1 MPSATATLKPA
12 MLRILL
18 AASLL
23 SLASAQA
30 AAAGPPGAAWQR
42 HTIDDS
48 SRGADGVRLAD
59 VNHDGLLD
67 IVIGWEEGGVTRV
80 YLHPGY
86 ARANERWPS
95 ITVGRTPSVEDAVFV
110 DLDGDGAVDV
120 VSSSEGR
127 TRAMHVHWAPTER
140 DRYREAD
147 AWRMEPLPAAA
158 GAMMWMFCLPLQIDG
173 RHGPDLVA
181 AGKGD
186 GAALGWFS
194 APRDARRLADWK
206 WHPLRPVGWVMS
218 LLAHDMDGDGDQDIV
233 FSDRKGARTG
243 CFWLERPNRAAE
255 LPHPWKEHHIGLAGR
270 EVMFIALADLDGD
283 GVQDVLACVSPASLF
298 WLRRAGADSSHWTE
312 HALPVPTFSGL
323 PKAVAVGDLDLD
335 GRLDIV
341 VTCENAVAPKHGVWW
356 LRNTGK
362 AGAGA
367 WEPRTLGGVDGV
379 KHDLVELLDL
389 DGDGDL
395 DVLTCEERTGLGVF
409 WYENPA
415 R

>member
-1 MPSATATLKPA
+1 
-12 MLRILL
+12 MLRTLL
-18 AASLL
+18 AASLF
-23 SLASAQA
+23 SLAA
-30 AAAGPPGAAWQR
+30 AKAATIAGPPGGAWQR

-59 VNHDGLLD
+59 VDNDGVRD
-67 IVIGWEEGGVTRV
+67 IVTGWEEGGVTRV

-86 ARANERWPS
+86 ARARERWPA
-95 ITVGRTPSVEDAVFV
+95 ITVGATASVEDAVFV

-120 VSSSEGR
+120 VTSSEGR
-127 TRAMHVHWAPTER
+127 TRAMHVHWAPAGRE
-140 DRYREAD
+140 RYREAA

-186 GAALGWFS
+186 DAMLGWFS
-194 APRDARRLADWK
+194 APSAARQLAEWK
-206 WHPLRPVGWVMS
+206 WHPLRPVGWIMS
-218 LLAHDMDGDGDQDIV
+218 LLAHDMDGDGDQDVV

-243 CFWLERPNRAAE
+243 CYWLERPNHEAD
-255 LPHPWKEHHIGLAGR
+255 LTQPWKEHRIGLAGR
-270 EVMFIALADLDGD
+270 EVMFIGLTDLDGD
-283 GVQDVLACVSPASLF
+283 GAQDVLACVSPSSLF
-298 WLRRAGADSSHWTE
+298 WLRRAGVNASHWTE
-312 HALPVPTFSGL
+312 HALPVPAFSGL
-323 PKAVAVGDLDLD
+323 PKAVAAGDLDRD
-335 GRLDIV
+335 GRLDLV

-356 LRNTGK
+356 LRNTGE

-395 DVLTCEERTGLGVF
+395 DVLTCEERKGLGVV